1 MTATKLLKRN
11 TSLYI
16 QINVICDLYGDKRMR
31 DAKARL
37 GSDVDWLGFMAAFN
51 RGILACDKSGRNAKT
66 RRRM

>member
-51 RGILACDKSGRNAKT
+51 RGYTST
-66 RRRM
+66 RRPPPAMENSHFR